1 MRKISL
7 FTWIVI
13 AIQVFF
19 VYVMFQIGS
28 SLGDCDE
35 YVTDDGLAGVA
46 GKIVCGAVDEAMTLL
61 FLYFVGALWVF
72 VNVILGIVAL
82 IRRKKRAND
91 STS

>member
-1 MRKISL
+1 LL
-7 FTWIVI
+7 FLWGFPAVR
-13 AIQVFF
+13 VC
-19 VYVMFQIGS
+19 MPIGS

-46 GKIVCGAVDEAMTLL
+46 GEIVCGAVDEAMTLL

-72 VNVILGIVAL
+72 VNVIVGIVAL
-82 IRRKKRAND
+82 IRRKKRANE